1 MSGELP
7 ILNTYLHNEPVFEA
21 DVVDAVAD
29 AFDKDRP
36 QHEARRWEYA
46 LALTAIGAW
55 KIATGLAPAT
65 STPVADVGG
74 AGSPFWRMVG
84 ERVHVIDPDGDG
96 VQGRTLAEYL
106 GLGHDARLF
115 PIVTCLSVIEHV
127 PPADLPAFLY
137 HLTCLTQPGGLL
149 VLTCDTCGCGG
160 STFHEPTAD
169 PHHFHW
175 MRQQIITRPL
185 LFAIAQQLAA
195 HGFEY
200 FGGIDYPIARARTPQ
215 VYDYTFASIVM
226 QKRSR

>member
-1 MSGELP
+1 MSGDLP
-7 ILNTYLHNEPVFEA
+7 ILNTYLSPTPDFA
-21 DVVDAVAD
+21 DEITVVVDQ
-29 AFDKDRP
+29 AFHRDRP

-55 KIATGLAPAT
+55 KTAAGLAPHT

-74 AGSPFWRMVG
+74 AGSPFWRMAG
-84 ERVHVIDPDGDG
+84 EWVHVIDPDGEG
-96 VQGRTLAEYL
+96 VQGRTLAAYL
-106 GLGHDARLF
+106 AVGHDARLF
-115 PIVTCLSVIEHV
+115 PVVTCLSVIEHV

-137 HLTCLTQPGGLL
+137 HLACLTQPGGLL

-160 STFHEPTAD
+160 PTFHEPTAD

-175 MRQQIITRPL
+175 MRHQIITRPL
-185 LFAIAQQLAA
+185 LFAIAQQLAV

-215 VYDYTFASIVM
+215 VHDYTFASIVM